1 MLRLLILI
9 ILSLTLLGRAGTD
22 EVTACI
28 PDREKILSLDYSTF
42 DHDPRLGW
50 RSVADR
56 PECRLEAADLLRA
69 YHERLQAQ
77 GEPVIWET
85 EQGDVTLSDTGEVGI
100 LYWHEGQLRAFAGQT
115 AEAVALFR
123 KSLKPAGKNY
133 GAWNQY
139 ALGSIAFLEGD
150 LQELKRNANV
160 LQEYDSASPNL
171 RVLQRM
177 IHCFGTT
184 YAYAYSNADCT
195 PETASLP
202 DEAEEPGHDSVVGK
216 QNASSAL
223 MEMESC
229 ARDRVDYDKPID
241 LTDCRSSTFTECM
254 DDKGGSYGGMRVCM
268 GMEAARLDELTQQQ
282 IIRLKSGYWNRFND
296 RRGQV
301 VFEASLDAAQ
311 AAWVSYR
318 EVEMALQINAHPDGM
333 RYKSHGSLEAAAIG
347 LRLTQRRYADVLLM
361 ELHMR
366 LNESAD

>member
-1 MLRLLILI
+1 MLRFLTLLIFGLAV
-9 ILSLTLLGRAGTD
+9 LGRAGAD

-77 GEPVIWET
+77 GEPVKWDA

-133 GAWNQY
+133 GAWNQ
-139 ALGSIAFLEGD
+139 
-150 LQELKRNANV
+150 
-160 LQEYDSASPNL
+160 QEYDPASPNL

-184 YAYAYSNADCT
+184 YAYAYSNAACT

-202 DEAEEPGHDSVVGK
+202 DEVEEPGHDSVAGK

-229 ARDRVDYDKPID
+229 ARDRVGYDKPID

-333 RYKSHGSLEAAAIG
+333 RYKSH
-347 LRLTQRRYADVLLM
+347 
-361 ELHMR
+361 
-366 LNESAD
+366 